1 MVKFF
6 HNPRCRKSRAG
17 LDYLKL
23 KGSDPEVV
31 DYIKNP
37 LSEKDLAKLLSKLGI
52 KPHDI
57 VKTQDEL
64 YKKEIKRKNLSDTE
78 WIKALALNPR
88 LIRRPI
94 VDTETKAVIGDPA
107 NQIAM
112 IL

>member
-1 MVKFF
+1 MVKIY
-6 HNPRCRKSRAG
+6 HNPKCRKSRAG

-57 VKTQDEL
+57 VRTQEEL
-64 YKKEIKRKNLSDTE
+64 YKKEFKGTNLSDTE
-78 WIKALALNPR
+78 WIKVLAQNPR

-94 VDTETKAVIGDPA
+94 VETETKAIIGDPVEKIKA
-107 NQIAM
+107 